1 LSAALRY
8 TGRPLVTDAAA
19 LGIASLQ
26 LAFSDHATPAVLL
39 CWDATARDAAWL
51 NLFLDF
57 P

>member
-1 LSAALRY
+1 
-8 TGRPLVTDAAA
+8 VTDAAA

-39 CWDATARDAAWL
+39 CWDANARDAAWL